1 MSTEKSGSRAS
12 ADGSLKYDP
21 VEVAAVFCEGI
32 NRGKTA
38 ATIAK
43 NIIEFGAD
51 RCGAKRTR
59 RVRIEMERE
68 ASNLVTAFKRARDAL
83 LQPWEPEIGKGIH
96 RFETSPRVSGF
107 GELMF
112 MGRPLPRPIG
122 IEPRVSPKP
131 GRPKKSKT

>member
-32 NRGKTA
+32 NQGKTVA
-38 ATIAK
+38 AVAK
-43 NIIEFGAD
+43 EAIEFAAD
-51 RCGAKRTR
+51 RRGIKKTR
-59 RVRIEMERE
+59 QVRIEMERE
-68 ASNLVTAFKRARDAL
+68 ASNLVTAFKRARDML

-96 RFETSPRVSGF
+96 RLEKSTRVSGF
-107 GELMF
+107 GELIF